1 MFKVKAK
8 TNSVKLKDINK
19 YIGRVWVLLKDA
31 EVKKSKDLLD
41 NKHKLIIQTD
51 NEQFKEMFNVKS
63 TVTKSTVQNIEVV
76 QDKNMFVA
84 QPNEKP
90 VDKVEEV
97 FVAEQ
102 PTLDFE
108 IPTVDL
114 EEQMTILPYTFDVD
128 KRADELLEEL
138 NEAQQETNTI
148 EEQFTPCDIDETN
161 ATISTQ
167 ETTVE
172 DVQVEE
178 PFVPQID
185 EGITEIDEGITEID
199 ENITETN
206 EIKTEESFIYN
217 TKTDD
222 HSKKRR
228 GRPKKSDMD

>member
-31 EVKKSKDLLD
+31 EVKRSKDLLN

-51 NEQFKEMFNVKS
+51 NEQFKKMFNVKS

-76 QDKNMFVA
+76 QDKNIFVA
-84 QPNEKP
+84 QPEEKP

-102 PTLDFE
+102 PTFDFE
-108 IPTVDL
+108 QQT
-114 EEQMTILPYTFDVD
+114 TILPYTFDVD
-128 KRADELLEEL
+128 KRADELLKEL
-138 NEAQQETNTI
+138 NEAQQETDTI
-148 EEQFTPCDIDETN
+148 EEQITPCNIDETDV
-161 ATISTQ
+161 TIATQ

-172 DVQVEE
+172 DAQVEE

-185 EGITEIDEGITEID
+185 ENITISQIDESITK
-199 ENITETN
+199 TN

-217 TKTDD
+217 TKNDD
-222 HSKKRR
+222 NSKKRR
-228 GRPKKSDMD
+228 GRPKKSDRN

>member
-31 EVKKSKDLLD
+31 EVKKSKDLLN

-51 NEQFKEMFNVKS
+51 DEQFKEMFNVKS

-114 EEQMTILPYTFDVD
+114 EEQMTILPYTFDVEKNED
-128 KRADELLEEL
+128 KLLKEL

-148 EEQFTPCDIDETN
+148 EEQFTPCNIDEKN
-161 ATISTQ
+161 VTISTQ
-167 ETTVE
+167 ETTE

-185 EGITEIDEGITEID
+185 EGITKIDEDITTQID
-199 ENITETN
+199 ESIMETN

-228 GRPKKSDMD
+228 GRPKKSEKD